1 MTEKYENIGT
11 RTILITPQGE
21 TFNQKKA
28 EDLSKRQEV
37 LSLICGRYQ
46 GFDERIRSL
55 VDEEI
60 SGGDYICL
68 GGEVIAMTIIEAV
81 SRLRPNFI
89 GNCKSSKSE
98 SFTDS
103 FLEFPQYTRPKTYNG
118 MSVPKE
124 LLTGNHK
131 IIDEWRK
138 KNSYIKTEKLRPDL
152 LKKIQI

>member
-1 MTEKYENIGT
+1 MNIDKGLNYG
-11 RTILITPQGE
+11 I
-21 TFNQKKA
+21 
-28 EDLSKRQEV
+28 
-37 LSLICGRYQ
+37 
-46 GFDERIRSL
+46 
-55 VDEEI
+55 
-60 SGGDYICL
+60 
-68 GGEVIAMTIIEAV
+68 
-81 SRLRPNFI
+81 I